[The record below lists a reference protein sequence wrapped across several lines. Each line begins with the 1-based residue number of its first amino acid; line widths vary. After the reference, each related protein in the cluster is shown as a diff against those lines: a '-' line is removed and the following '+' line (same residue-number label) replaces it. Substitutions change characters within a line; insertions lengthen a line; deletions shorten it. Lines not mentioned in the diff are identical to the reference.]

1 MYNIGDLIIYS
12 GHGICKVDSI
22 CDKTYFGHTK
32 TYYVLHPL
40 ENSHQLTISIPVDN
54 ENVNMSK
61 LIQRDQAEE
70 ILESF
75 KLPGVD
81 WIENNHSRIQ
91 VYNEIVRTG
100 NRK

>member
-1 MYNIGDLIIYS
+1 VTPI
-12 GHGICKVDSI
+12 KDS
-22 CDKTYFGHTK
+22 FLVRAEGF
-32 TYYVLHPL
+32 V
-40 ENSHQLTISIPVDN
+40 ISIPVDN

-91 VYNEIVRTG
+91 AYYEIVRTG
-100 NRK
+100 NRKDIAKVANTLIR